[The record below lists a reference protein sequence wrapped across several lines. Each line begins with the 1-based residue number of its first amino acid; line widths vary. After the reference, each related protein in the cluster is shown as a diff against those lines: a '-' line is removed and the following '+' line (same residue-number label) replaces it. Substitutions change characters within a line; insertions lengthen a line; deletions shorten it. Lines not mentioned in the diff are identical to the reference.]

1 MLHLTS
7 SIRTGGTL
15 SNNVEAE
22 DNFEEQE
29 HNLIQFVRETTL
41 KEKNR
46 DEENRR
52 EKTRISLLRQ
62 FRAAR

>member
-7 SIRTGGTL
+7 SIRTGGAL
-15 SNNVEAE
+15 SNNVESE

-46 DEENRR
+46 DEENIR
-52 EKTRISLLRQ
+52 EKTRFSLLRQ

>member
-1 MLHLTS
+1 MLHLTTR
-7 SIRTGGTL
+7 IRTGGTL
-15 SNNVEAE
+15 SNNVESE

-29 HNLIQFVRETTL
+29 HKLIQFVRETTL
-41 KEKNR
+41 KEKRR